1 MLGGQ
6 FEAKYGYKSDT
17 SNKENETKL
26 LAMNT
31 QTLSNA
37 GTALGTK
44 ALGNEGE
51 VLGEMKPPVSLVK
64 RDLTDWS
71 NIIS

>member
-1 MLGGQ
+1 
-6 FEAKYGYKSDT
+6 
-17 SNKENETKL
+17 
-26 LAMNT
+26 MNT

-37 GTALGTK
+37 GTALEMK